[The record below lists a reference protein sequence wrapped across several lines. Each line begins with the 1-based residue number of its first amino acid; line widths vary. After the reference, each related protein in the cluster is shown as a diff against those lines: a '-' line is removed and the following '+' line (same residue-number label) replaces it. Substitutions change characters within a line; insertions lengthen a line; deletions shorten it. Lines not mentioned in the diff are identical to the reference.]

1 MLWLLFSLL
10 AIATPQTLGHSLVI
24 VQSFESLG
32 NGDEHIAFIA
42 SIHGNEFAGSVIL
55 PMLTQALQAHPE
67 WLNGKTCFS
76 SAFQPR
82 CFCRSRAQQSNWVDI
97 NRNFPRTIIALLEE
111 EGLSPLAICSGD
123 Y

>member
-10 AIATPQTLGHSLVI
+10 AIATPQTLGHSLGYRPI
-24 VQSFESLG
+24 VLESLG

-67 WLNGKTCFS
+67 WLNGKTVFS
-76 SAFQPR
+76 SAIGQPR
-82 CFCRSRAQQSNWVDI
+82 CFCRSRAQQSKLG
-97 NRNFPRTIIALLEE
+97 RH
-111 EGLSPLAICSGD
+111 
-123 Y
+123 